1 MTDTNAM
8 TRRLKRCDEG
18 DRFVTRHI
26 AGETVIVPVSGSAD
40 NVGAVYTL
48 NEVGSFVWRLIDG
61 RRSVREIAEAVGSEF
76 AVAPDLAAHDV
87 DELVTLL
94 EAKGLIGPA
103 DAAQGTS

>member
-1 MTDTNAM
+1 MADLDRRL
-8 TRRLKRCDEG
+8 TRRDSG
-18 DRFVTRHI
+18 DAFVTRRI

-40 NVGAVYTL
+40 TVGAVYTL

-61 RRSVREIAEAVGSEF
+61 RRSVREIAEAVGSEY
-76 AVAPDLAAHDV
+76 AVKPDQAAHDV

-94 EAKGLIGPA
+94 EAKGLVGPA